1 MVQTLG
7 KEYERLVWTEDG
19 KNFVEIEAKVWHK
32 ASPDHPKE
40 QNLDIKL
47 SSGSFNVGVNLET
60 LAAVQNVV
68 VDAVDAGCRAFV
80 PPQSEPA
87 LERWSNLMSN
97 VETAE
102 AVAKSHLRRRPIAFR
117 VQCTAK
123 SAVVSLYA
131 SRDAVAYPVARIT
144 TGDGSFLLHET
155 RSGKVVS
162 SGSVRGSSL
171 TDLTVG
177 GGDCFSFAD
186 SKAPAAEYT
195 YEWLPKPVEK
205 GNMQVRFGSVE
216 ATLSPK
222 FMAELYA
229 FVCES
234 AVYRTNIAAAQ
245 KTASGVKHVSEV
257 EATNFI

>member
-7 KEYERLVWTEDG
+7 KEYGRLVWTEEG
-19 KNFVEIEAKVWHK
+19 KNFVEMEAMVWHK

-40 QNLDIKL
+40 QDLDLKL
-47 SSGSFNVGVNLET
+47 CSGAFNVGVNLET
-60 LAAVQNVV
+60 LAAVQNVI
-68 VDAVDAGCRAFV
+68 VDAVDAGCKAFV
-80 PPQSEPA
+80 PPQFEPA
-87 LERWSNLMSN
+87 PERLSNLMSN

-102 AVAKSHLRRRPIAFR
+102 AVAKSHLRRLPIAFR
-117 VQCTAK
+117 VQGTAK

-131 SRDAVAYPVARIT
+131 SRNAVAYPVARIT

-155 RSGKVVS
+155 RLGKVVS
-162 SGSVRGSSL
+162 SGSLWGSSL

-177 GGDCFSFAD
+177 GGKCFSFAD
-186 SKAPAAEYT
+186 SEATAAEYT

-205 GNMQVRFGSVE
+205 GNMDVRFGAVE
-216 ATLSPK
+216 ATLSPR

-234 AVYRTNIAAAQ
+234 AVYRTNIAAARRS
-245 KTASGVKHVSEV
+245 ASGVKHVSE
-257 EATNFI
+257 AGPTNPT